1 MKPSEWTWHAAGS
14 GVDADVVVVGG
25 GMSGIAAALAASR
38 SGCRVLL
45 AERHGFLGG
54 AATAGSVAQFVG
66 WATRAGRR
74 VIRGIADEI
83 AERLEAA
90 GGAAGFDVFTMSTG
104 HRMDRLQYD
113 PEILKVVLDSML
125 SEAGVTVLFHC
136 ALVGIEADDGRVRAL
151 RIATQKGALEI
162 RGATFIDASGDMA
175 LLDAAGARFLE
186 RQPEGLQPATMMFAM
201 APVDFDAIAT
211 LDDAGRKAV
220 VAKGLAC
227 GDLPRAALHYS
238 RVPGSDTAWFNISRV
253 NVDATDPFS
262 MSAGE
267 MEGRRQAL
275 RIAGFLR
282 ENLPGCARA
291 RLVQTAPQLGIRDT
305 RRVAGDHVLSVGE
318 LRTGQAFDDVI
329 CCGAYPID
337 IHHPDGGG
345 LTIEEFG
352 EDHFYRIPLRS
363 LLPEGLVNV
372 AAAGR
377 GISAEADAFAA
388 LRVMPTAMATGQ
400 AAGTAA
406 ALAVEAGGNYRG
418 IDVDDLQARLRDA
431 GAFLGN

>member
-1 MKPSEWTWHAAGS
+1 
-14 GVDADVVVVGG
+14 
-25 GMSGIAAALAASR
+25 
-38 SGCRVLL
+38 
-45 AERHGFLGG
+45 
-54 AATAGSVAQFVG
+54 
-66 WATRAGRR
+66 
-74 VIRGIADEI
+74 
-83 AERLEAA
+83 
-90 GGAAGFDVFTMSTG
+90 
-104 HRMDRLQYD
+104 
-113 PEILKVVLDSML
+113 
-125 SEAGVTVLFHC
+125 
-136 ALVGIEADDGRVRAL
+136 
-151 RIATQKGALEI
+151 
-162 RGATFIDASGDMA
+162 
-175 LLDAAGARFLE
+175 
-186 RQPEGLQPATMMFAM
+186 
-201 APVDFDAIAT
+201 
-211 LDDAGRKAV
+211 
-220 VAKGLAC
+220 
-227 GDLPRAALHYS
+227 ALHYS
-238 RVPGSDTAWFNISRV
+238 RVPGSDIAWFNISRV
-253 NVDATDPFS
+253 NVDAADPFS

-305 RRVAGDHVLSVGE
+305 RRVAGDHVLSARE
-318 LRTGQAFDDVI
+318 LRAGQAFEDTI

-400 AAGTAA
+400 GAGTAA
-406 ALAVEAGGNYRG
+406 ALAVGAGGSYRG
-418 IDVDDLQARLRDA
+418 IDVGDLQARLRDA